1 MKKTSC
7 FVCLMVFLAFMS
19 ACKGRSGKAV
29 EEKSEEIE
37 FHEIDLSKDFTGST
51 CDNLLLSD
59 IVEDVEYVQLE
70 TTDDCLIGA
79 GFFCAFTEKD
89 IYVLNTNYKNEELFR
104 FDRAT
109 GKFIRKIGQ
118 IGQGPKDMMR
128 PGAIYADNNNVYASS
143 SATNKIYVYDK
154 DGEFVRTIPLR
165 RGWGGRITVIQNKYI
180 IHNTGWDFM
189 VRSDDDGSNSHEYGS
204 RNLYIAANIQDM
216 EGNTILAKCDTLQG
230 EKPSVNL
237 DFNPIRWYYNGELN
251 FYDEVDNI
259 IYSANEKGF
268 TPRYKLN
275 LGENRWVETGKL
287 TKEFLKYIK
296 IHYFQETADYLFIYW
311 NQREKAYFAR
321 FNKKTEVLEVEEEEP
336 FKSRFWHLYAYG
348 PKNDI
353 DGCETYFRQ
362 GCGNYEDITGS
373 ILFTITPDNIDR
385 VREALEKAENV
396 KFPEKRQQLLKML
409 DERKE
414 DDNPIL
420 VIYKL
425 KK

>member
-1 MKKTSC
+1 MYFYLSVVSMLFLFSCKAKQKEEDGNVTNEKT
-7 FVCLMVFLAFMS
+7 
-19 ACKGRSGKAV
+19 
-29 EEKSEEIE
+29 IY
-37 FHEIDLSKDFTGST
+37 EIDLSKDFTGST

-89 IYVLNTNYKNEELFR
+89 IYVLNTNYNNEELFR
-104 FDRAT
+104 FDKAT

-128 PGAIYADNNNVYASS
+128 PDFIYAGNNYVYASS
-143 SATNKIYVYDK
+143 SIMDKVYVYDEN
-154 DGEFVRTIPLR
+154 GGFVRTIPLR

-189 VRSDDDGSNSHEYGS
+189 VRSDDYGNNSHEYGS

-259 IYSANEKGF
+259 IYAANENGF

-275 LGENRWVETGKL
+275 LGKNRWVETGEL

-296 IHYFQETADYLFIYW
+296 IHFFQETADYLFIYW

>member
-1 MKKTSC
+1 MLFLFSC
-7 FVCLMVFLAFMS
+7 
-19 ACKGRSGKAV
+19 KAKQK
-29 EEKSEEIE
+29 EEERKVTNEKIVY
-37 FHEIDLSKDFTGST
+37 EIDLSKDFTGST

-118 IGQGPKDMMR
+118 IGQGPKDMMS
-128 PGAIYADNNNVYASS
+128 PSAIYADNNYVYASS
-143 SATNKIYVYDK
+143 SITNKVYVYDEN
-154 DGEFVRTIPLR
+154 GEFVRTIPLR

-180 IHNTGWDFM
+180 IHNTGWDYM
-189 VRSDDDGSNSHEYGS
+189 VRSDDYGNNSHEYGS

-230 EKPSVNL
+230 GKPSMTL
-237 DFNPIRWYYNGELN
+237 DPNPIRWYYNGELS

-259 IYSANEKGF
+259 IYAANENGF

-275 LGENRWVETGKL
+275 LGKNRWVETGEL

-414 DDNPIL
+414 DDNLIL

>member
-1 MKKTSC
+1 MK
-7 FVCLMVFLAFMS
+7 V
-19 ACKGRSGKAV
+19 
-29 EEKSEEIE
+29 
-37 FHEIDLSKDFTGST
+37 
-51 CDNLLLSD
+51 
-59 IVEDVEYVQLE
+59 
-70 TTDDCLIGA
+70 
-79 GFFCAFTEKD
+79 
-89 IYVLNTNYKNEELFR
+89 
-104 FDRAT
+104 
-109 GKFIRKIGQ
+109 
-118 IGQGPKDMMR
+118 
-128 PGAIYADNNNVYASS
+128 
-143 SATNKIYVYDK
+143 YVYDEN
-154 DGEFVRTIPLR
+154 GGFVRTIPLR

-259 IYSANEKGF
+259 IYAANENGF
-268 TPRYKLN
+268 TPRYKLK

-321 FNKKTEVLEVEEEEP
+321 FNKKTEVLEVEEEDS
-336 FKSRFWHLYAYG
+336 FKGRFWHLYAYG

>member
-1 MKKTSC
+1 MYFYLSVISMLLLFSCKAKQKEEDGNVTNEKT
-7 FVCLMVFLAFMS
+7 
-19 ACKGRSGKAV
+19 
-29 EEKSEEIE
+29 IY
-37 FHEIDLSKDFTGST
+37 EIDLSKDFTGST

-128 PGAIYADNNNVYASS
+128 PDFIYAGNNYVYASS
-143 SATNKIYVYDK
+143 SIMDKVYVYDEN
-154 DGEFVRTIPLR
+154 GGFVRTIPLR

-189 VRSDDDGSNSHEYGS
+189 VRSDDDGSNRYEYGS

-259 IYSANEKGF
+259 IYAANENGF

-275 LGENRWVETGKL
+275 LGKNRWVETGKL

>member
-1 MKKTSC
+1 MLFLFSC
-7 FVCLMVFLAFMS
+7 
-19 ACKGRSGKAV
+19 KAKQK
-29 EEKSEEIE
+29 EEERKVTNEKIVY
-37 FHEIDLSKDFTGST
+37 EIDLSKDFTGST

-118 IGQGPKDMMR
+118 IGQGPKDMMS
-128 PGAIYADNNNVYASS
+128 PSAIYADNNYVYASS
-143 SATNKIYVYDK
+143 SITNKVYVYDEN
-154 DGEFVRTIPLR
+154 GEFVRTIPLR

-180 IHNTGWDFM
+180 IHNTGWDYM
-189 VRSDDDGSNSHEYGS
+189 VRSDDYGNNSHEYGS

-230 EKPSVNL
+230 EKPSMTL
-237 DFNPIRWYYNGELN
+237 DPNPIRWYYNGELN

-275 LGENRWVETGKL
+275 LGKNRWSETGKI
-287 TKEFLKYIK
+287 TKEYLSYIK
-296 IHYFQETADYLFIYW
+296 IHYFQETPDYLFIYW

-321 FNKKTEVLEVEEEEP
+321 FNKKTEILDVEEEMP
-336 FKSRFWHLYAYG
+336 FKNRFWHLYAYG

-353 DGCETYFRQ
+353 DGCGTYFRQ
-362 GCGNYEDITGS
+362 GCGSYEDKSGS
-373 ILFTITPDNIDR
+373 ILFEINPDNIDG

>member
-1 MKKTSC
+1 MLFLFSC
-7 FVCLMVFLAFMS
+7 
-19 ACKGRSGKAV
+19 KAKQK
-29 EEKSEEIE
+29 EEERKVTNEKIVY
-37 FHEIDLSKDFTGST
+37 EIDLSKDFTGST
-51 CDNLLLSD
+51 CDNLLLGD

-118 IGQGPKDMMR
+118 IGQGPKDMMS
-128 PGAIYADNNNVYASS
+128 PSAIYADNNYVYASS
-143 SATNKIYVYDK
+143 SITNKVYVYDEN
-154 DGEFVRTIPLR
+154 GEFVRTIPLR

-180 IHNTGWDFM
+180 IHNTGWDYM
-189 VRSDDDGSNSHEYGS
+189 VRSDDYGNNSHEYGS

-230 EKPSVNL
+230 EKPSMTL
-237 DFNPIRWYYNGELN
+237 DPNPIRWYYNGELS

-259 IYSANEKGF
+259 IYAANENGF

-275 LGENRWVETGKL
+275 LGKNRWVETGEL

-311 NQREKAYFAR
+311 NQREKAYFVR

>member
-1 MKKTSC
+1 MLFLFSC
-7 FVCLMVFLAFMS
+7 
-19 ACKGRSGKAV
+19 KAKQK
-29 EEKSEEIE
+29 EEERKVTNEKIVY
-37 FHEIDLSKDFTGST
+37 EIDLSKDFTGST

-118 IGQGPKDMMR
+118 IGQGPKDMMS
-128 PGAIYADNNNVYASS
+128 PSAIYADNNYVYASS
-143 SATNKIYVYDK
+143 SITNKVYVYDEN
-154 DGEFVRTIPLR
+154 GEFVRTIPLR

-180 IHNTGWDFM
+180 IHNTGWDYM
-189 VRSDDDGSNSHEYGS
+189 VRSDDYGNNSHEYGS

-230 EKPSVNL
+230 GKPSMTL
-237 DFNPIRWYYNGELN
+237 DPNPIRWYYNGELN

-259 IYSANEKGF
+259 IYAANEDGF

-275 LGENRWVETGKL
+275 LGKNRWVETGEL

-414 DDNPIL
+414 DDNLIL

>member
-1 MKKTSC
+1 MLFLFSC
-7 FVCLMVFLAFMS
+7 
-19 ACKGRSGKAV
+19 KAKQK
-29 EEKSEEIE
+29 EEERKVTNEKIVY
-37 FHEIDLSKDFTGST
+37 EIDLSKDFTGST

-118 IGQGPKDMMR
+118 IGQGPKDMMS
-128 PGAIYADNNNVYASS
+128 PSAIYADNNYVYASS
-143 SATNKIYVYDK
+143 SITNKVYVYDEN
-154 DGEFVRTIPLR
+154 GEFVRTIPLR

-180 IHNTGWDFM
+180 IHNTGWDYM
-189 VRSDDDGSNSHEYGS
+189 VRSDDYGNNSHEYGS

-230 EKPSVNL
+230 EKPSMTL
-237 DFNPIRWYYNGELN
+237 DPNPIRWYYNGELS

-259 IYSANEKGF
+259 IYAANENGF

-275 LGENRWVETGKL
+275 LGKNRWVETGEL

-311 NQREKAYFAR
+311 NQREKAYFVR

-414 DDNPIL
+414 DDNLIL